1 MPTLHDYFQEES
13 AACLGQLETLAA
25 STSAS
30 GADVLRLARALRG
43 TAHMAREE
51 RAYRAALSLETAA
64 RALADGS
71 MAWSDDTRDRLRLT
85 VGDLRVLVDASGG
98 AEALDACVAAVRER
112 WAAVDA
118 EPAAHAPAG
127 DAVSTPASSDD
138 AFQDFAARE
147 IAAIARVLENGV
159 DALIADPK
167 DREPLK
173 AILRRQRP
181 LLGTARLDELAVI
194 AESLRAVEDIS
205 RVIARLDVGI
215 KDEWLDVFRCARDIM
230 RAASTALDN
239 GEQPAHTNAL
249 SRLRT
254 LHSELLERYGA
265 VETGPASAVVPDV
278 IAEATRPPEPPP
290 AGPEPDGEPLEIAEL
305 MYDHDEAVRRIAELR
320 PRIERA
326 VRTDADARAA
336 VDELFDLLR
345 VILG

>member
-1 MPTLHDYFQEES
+1 MPTLRDYFQEES
-13 AACLGQLETLAA
+13 AAWLGQLEALAA
-25 STSAS
+25 STAAN

-51 RAYRAALSLETAA
+51 RAFRAAQSLETAA

-71 MAWSDDTRDRLRLT
+71 MAWSDDTRDRLRRT
-85 VGDLRVLVDASGG
+85 VGDLRVLVDGRGG
-98 AEALDACVAAVRER
+98 DDALDTCVAAVRER

-118 EPAAHAPAG
+118 DAATDALAPATP
-127 DAVSTPASSDD
+127 STPDSSDD

-147 IAAIARVLENGV
+147 IAAIARVLETGV
-159 DALIADPK
+159 DALIADPR
-167 DREPLK
+167 DRAPLK

-230 RAASTALDN
+230 RAAATALDN
-239 GEQPAHTNAL
+239 GEQPAHTNSL

-254 LHSELLERYGA
+254 LHAELLERYGA
-265 VETGPASAVVPDV
+265 VETGPASAVVPNV
-278 IAEATRPPEPPP
+278 IAEATRAPEPPTRP
-290 AGPEPDGEPLEIAEL
+290 APDAEPLEIAEL
-305 MYDHDEAVRRIAELR
+305 MYDHDEAVQRIAELR

-326 VRTDADARAA
+326 VRADDDARAA

-345 VILG
+345 VVLG